1 MKPYGQQLAER
12 RARNAKSLAAFG
24 VDVADFEP
32 DSHYREIRKGN
43 GTSVFTI
50 GYERRCG
57 EELVSLL
64 VDAGVETLVD
74 VREKAMSRKPDFRG
88 KALRMRC
95 EDAGISYE
103 PMPFLGSTED
113 HRKKLKESGN
123 IGRFQ
128 RQFRTYAKRRMTD
141 GIGLLADLA
150 KKRTVALICYERI
163 HEDCH
168 RNVIADLV
176 ADQLNATVIAI
187 A

>member
-24 VDVADFEP
+24 VNAADLEP
-32 DSHYREIRKGN
+32 DSYYREIRKGN

-64 VDAGVETLVD
+64 IDAGVETLVD
-74 VREKAMSRKPDFRG
+74 IREKAMSRKPDFRG
-88 KALRMRC
+88 KALRTRC

-113 HRKKLKESGN
+113 QRKRLKESGN
-123 IGRFQ
+123 IGKFQ
-128 RQFRTYAKRRMTD
+128 RQFRVYAKRHMMD
-141 GIGLLADLA
+141 GVAVLAKLA
-150 KKRTVALICYERI
+150 KKRTVALICYERA

-168 RNVIADLV
+168 RNIIADLV
-176 ADQLNATVIAI
+176 ADELNATVIAI
-187 A
+187 V